1 MLALAFAALL
11 LSQMVPPAGAGAAG
25 TAPPATAASPQVE
38 ASPGDAVIVRSA
50 STNSAG
56 YTIVVHPDYSA
67 DVTIEGATTHAAV
80 PAAQAK
86 WLFEKLAAA
95 GPLEALAARHCMK
108 SVSFG
113 TSLTVSY
120 RGEGSPDLSCG
131 GGDDARELA
140 RTAGVIAEKLG
151 VPAFLPR
158 RPTVRL
164 PG

>member
-1 MLALAFAALL
+1 VLAAALAALFVA
-11 LSQMVPPAGAGAAG
+11 QMQP
-25 TAPPATAASPQVE
+25 ASPAPGGPPTPASPPHVE

-67 DVTIEGATTHAAV
+67 ELIIDGTTKHGAV

-108 SVSFG
+108 SASFG

-120 RGEGSPDLSCG
+120 RGQGSPDLSCG

-140 RTAGVIAEKLG
+140 RTAAVIAGKLG

-158 RPTVRL
+158 RPFVRL
-164 PG
+164 PGS